1 MNILAI
7 ETSTPHASVCLM
19 QQAATPAA
27 TSRSHAWEAERNHD
41 AHLFP
46 ALAQTLEQLGTSPLD
61 LILVGAGPGSYGGV
75 RVALAAADGI
85 ALVRQ
90 TPVAALC
97 SWSCFAMPEEETW
110 IVSDAKRGGWTFAR
124 YAGNGCPGDIG
135 VLTLDELLTRLE
147 HRPARVL
154 STETAEH
161 LTAKGLTCI
170 QGGSIPTAEQLILA
184 WLALAPEKR
193 QQHLTQPPA
202 PIYVRPPHI
211 TEAKRKPWESR
222 KQYPFAEK

>member
-27 TSRSHAWEAERNHD
+27 TCRSHAWEAERNHD

-46 ALAQTLEQLGTSPLD
+46 ALAQTLAQLGTSPLD

-90 TPVAALC
+90 APVAALC

-124 YAGNGCPGDIG
+124 YAGNGCPGDIS
-135 VLTLDELLTRLE
+135 VLTMDELLIRLGQ
-147 HRPARVL
+147 RPARVL

-161 LTAKGLTCI
+161 LSTKHLSGIEANC
-170 QGGSIPTAEQLILA
+170 IPTAEQLIRAWIALPPAEQNKLA
-184 WLALAPEKR
+184 AC
-193 QQHLTQPPA
+193 PPA

-211 TEAKRKPWESR
+211 TEAKRKPWERR
-222 KQYPFAEK
+222 KPPIPAEK

>member
-19 QQAATPAA
+19 QNAPAPA
-27 TSRSHAWEAERNHD
+27 YSNYAWEAERNHD

-46 ALAQTLEQLGTSPLD
+46 ALAQALEQLGDSPLD

-97 SWSCFAMPEEETW
+97 SWSCFAVPGEETW
-110 IVSDAKRGGWTFAR
+110 IISDAKRGGWTFACFT
-124 YAGNGCPGDIG
+124 GNDRTGNIG
-135 VLTLDELLTRLE
+135 VLTLDALRTRLAQ
-147 HRPARVL
+147 RPARVL
-154 STETAEH
+154 STETNETLA
-161 LTAKGLTCI
+161 AKELSGI
-170 QGGSIPTAEQLILA
+170 EANSSPTAEQLIRA
-184 WLALAPEKR
+184 WLALDPQERDRLAA
-193 QQHLTQPPA
+193 LPPA

-222 KQYPFAEK
+222 KQHPCAEK

>member
-19 QQAATPAA
+19 QQAETPAA
-27 TSRSHAWEAERNHD
+27 TCHSHTWEAERNHD

-46 ALAQTLEQLGTSPLD
+46 ALAQTLELLGTSSLD

-90 TPVAALC
+90 TPVVALS
-97 SWSCFAMPEEETW
+97 SWSCFAIPEEETW

-124 YAGNGCPGDIG
+124 FAGNDRPGNID
-135 VLTLDELLTRLE
+135 VLTLDELLARLE
-147 HRPARVL
+147 QRPARVL

-161 LTAKGLTCI
+161 LAAKNLPGI
-170 QGGSIPTAEQLILA
+170 EGGSIPTAEQLIRAWMALPPAQRDKLA
-184 WLALAPEKR
+184 AL
-193 QQHLTQPPA
+193 PPA

-222 KQYPFAEK
+222 KQSPFAEK